1 MTAALLISFAVALAA
16 PWIARWRAGSGAC
29 LLVLLPAA
37 LAVYFAALVPMVAQG
52 AAALAV
58 RTWVPAMGVSLALR
72 CDGLSL
78 FFALLITVM
87 GALVVAYSIRYL
99 ADTGQRGRFF
109 AYLLLFMSAMLGI
122 VLADD
127 LFALYVFWELT
138 SITSFL
144 LIGFENAQ
152 DKARD
157 AARQSLLVTSSC
169 GLVMLAGFIL
179 LSIAAGGTF
188 RISEIVER
196 AGEVRAHGLYAP
208 ALVLIAIGAFAKSAQ
223 FPLHF
228 WLPNAMSAPTPVSAY
243 LHSATMVKA
252 GIYLLAR
259 LTPALGGTAPWFA
272 LLTSVGTLTMLI
284 GAVLALRS
292 TDLKRVLAYS
302 TIAMLGMLTY
312 LLGAGTAH
320 SIAAAMV
327 LLLAHALYKGALFLG
342 AGAVDHEAGSRDV
355 RQLGGLARCMPMT
368 AAAAAL
374 AAASMA
380 GLPPLLGF
388 AYKEMTY
395 AASLELEMAPV
406 LLTAAAVLSNALTVV
421 AAGIVA
427 VRPFWGGRARPRV
440 PVHEAPAAMWLP
452 PVLLAGAGLLLGLF
466 PGPVTRLVLDPAIA
480 AIVGQPA
487 AAQVST
493 VPHWN
498 IGLLL
503 SVVTI
508 ATGVIGYLCWDRLR
522 AWLAMIDRASD
533 YGPEHAYHAAVSAL
547 QRIAV
552 MQTRALQH
560 GYLRYYLLTVFATYL
575 LLTAGAMLVHG
586 LPAALPAALPSAA
599 IYEWLLLGLSVAA
612 AIAAIRTD
620 SRLVAITA
628 LAVLGFS
635 IALLFLI
642 FGAIDL
648 AMTQFLVETLII
660 VILLQVMRR
669 LPPIGPPTRPTGR
682 PRVHALAL
690 SIAFGLLVTVLLIA
704 VTQQPFDDSISEYYA
719 RASVPEGHGR
729 NIVNVILVDF
739 RGLDTMGE
747 ISVIATAALGA
758 WALIAARAGGTR

>member
-1 MTAALLISFAVALAA
+1 MIAALLISFAVALAA
-16 PWIARWRAGSGAC
+16 PWIARRRAGRGAW

-37 LAVYFAALVPMVAQG
+37 LAVYFAALVPTVAQG
-52 AAALAV
+52 TAALAV
-58 RTWVPAMGVSLALR
+58 RTWAPAMGVTLALR

-109 AYLLLFMSAMLGI
+109 AYLLLFMSAMLGL

-144 LIGFENAQ
+144 LIGFDNAQ
-152 DKARD
+152 EKARS

-188 RISEIVER
+188 RISEITER

-223 FPLHF
+223 FPFHF

-272 LLTSVGTLTMLI
+272 LLASVGTLTMLI

-312 LLGAGTAH
+312 LLGAGTER

-368 AAAAAL
+368 ATAATL

-406 LLTAAAVLSNALTVV
+406 LLTSAAVLSNALTVI

-427 VRPFWGGRARPRV
+427 VRPFWGSRMRDT
-440 PVHEAPAAMWLP
+440 VHEAPVAMWLP
-452 PVLLAGAGLLLGLF
+452 PALLAGAGLLLGLF
-466 PGPVTRLVLDPAIA
+466 PGPVTRLVIDPAIA

-498 IGLLL
+498 IELLL

-508 ATGVIGYLCWDRLR
+508 ATGVLGYLCWDRLR
-522 AWLAMIDRASD
+522 TWLAMIDRASD
-533 YGPEHAYHAAVSAL
+533 YGPEHAYHAAVKAL

-586 LPAALPAALPSAA
+586 VPAALPDALPSAA
-599 IYEWLLLGLSVAA
+599 LYEWLLLVLLVAA
-612 AIAAIRTD
+612 AIAAILTG
-620 SRLVAITA
+620 SRLVAIMA
-628 LAVLGFS
+628 LAVLGFG

-642 FGAIDL
+642 YGAIDL

-669 LPPIGPPTRPTGR
+669 LPPIGPPTRHTGR

-704 VTQQPFDDSISEYYA
+704 VIQQPFDDSISDYYA

-729 NIVNVILVDF
+729 NVVNVILVDF

-758 WALIAARAGGTR
+758 WALLRARAGGTR